1 VTEERPAAAAAE
13 PAPVA
18 TATEAKPAPAPGP
31 PEPVHAVV
39 DGDRRRELRQN
50 AVKVVGLTLLLASAL
65 EVLLILTALV
75 AGQAQGDPTR
85 YLVDWLQKLPWALIV
100 CVGAWIGLELG
111 QGRPLVLG
119 LAALV
124 AAPAASLAAR
134 VTAQGLQAAVFGAGA
149 VAQSTYAPAPPAGP
163 SPMAIAGLRA
173 VEYLCLALAVGWL
186 SQRANPRAYHH
197 AAAGVVVGALFGS
210 ALLALT
216 ASAEGGALM
225 TAVAL
230 PAWTVNE
237 LLFPAGCALILFS
250 VRKRPPQAEP
260 APA

>member
-1 VTEERPAAAAAE
+1 VTE
-13 PAPVA
+13 AP
-18 TATEAKPAPAPGP
+18 PAPAPPARAPATAG
-31 PEPVHAVV
+31 A
-39 DGDRRRELRQN
+39 DADRRRELRRT

-65 EVLLILTALV
+65 EVLLVLTALV
-75 AGQAQGDPTR
+75 AGQAQGDATR
-85 YLVDWLQKLPWALIV
+85 YLVDWLQKLPLALIV
-100 CVGAWIGLELG
+100 CVGAWIGLEVG

-149 VAQSTYAPAPPAGP
+149 VAQSTYAPAPPSGP
-163 SPMAIAGLRA
+163 SPVSVAALRA

-197 AAAGVVVGALFGS
+197 ASAGLVVGALFGT

-216 ASAEGGALM
+216 ASAEGGPLM

-250 VRKRPPQAEP
+250 VRRVPPPPEP